1 LEFVV
6 SLTIHYAKGHS
17 PVFCN
22 GIPEGGLVDR
32 VSGFTGLPD
41 GARQNH
47 PVIRA
52 ALESAPEGVSI
63 DFSGDSISFQPP
75 IAVVL
80 VHRVGD
86 AVLNQLAA
94 TVAA

>member
-1 LEFVV
+1 ML
-6 SLTIHYAKGHS
+6 LTAHYARGHS
-17 PVFCN
+17 PTFCN

-41 GARQNH
+41 GARQDH

-52 ALESAPEGVSI
+52 ALASAPEGASI
-63 DFSGDSISFQPP
+63 VFSGDSISFQPP
-75 IAVVL
+75 VAVVAA
-80 VHRVGD
+80 HRVGD
-86 AVLNQLAA
+86 AVLDQLAV

>member
-1 LEFVV
+1 M

-52 ALESAPEGVSI
+52 ALESAPKVFRLTFRAIVFRFNRPLLSC
-63 DFSGDSISFQPP
+63 SS
-75 IAVVL
+75 
-80 VHRVGD
+80 
-86 AVLNQLAA
+86 
-94 TVAA
+94 TV